1 MKKETKK
8 LVHIHKTPTGVQ
20 FTGHTNISSV
30 NIRFSGPKWLHNLLM
45 KILKPD
51 FFVLIKEKS
60 QKLCEYKVSNTK
72 VTTIEVV

>member
-30 NIRFSGPKWLHNLLM
+30 NIRFRGPKWLHNLLM
-45 KILKPD
+45 KLLKPD

-60 QKLCEYKVSNTK
+60 QKFIHSYCGSTSRHNN
-72 VTTIEVV
+72 